1 MKPIK
6 YLEEITLFH
15 RHLDAKSATV
25 ELLTSYAKLR
35 HLYKKTGD
43 EAYKNTSDC
52 FPTERCPSAPI
63 QILSPDQFEKELREA
78 KNLSVQVKV
87 AERVF
92 DLLSAEMA
100 RCSIL
105 GLKPPRG
112 LVRKYCRVLT
122 RNSEF
127 YPVKTIVSV
136 CAENLSKC
144 YPSGR
149 YIRR

>member
-6 YLEEITLFH
+6 YLEEILAFH
-15 RHLDAKSATV
+15 RHLSAEDAVK
-25 ELLTSYAKLR
+25 LLTSYAKLR
-35 HLYKKTGD
+35 HLYENTKD

-52 FPTERCPSAPI
+52 FPVDICPPDPV
-63 QILSPDQFEKELREA
+63 QIISPELFEKELREA
-78 KNLSVQVKV
+78 KNLNAQVHI

-105 GLKPPRG
+105 GIEKPKR
-112 LVRKYCRVLT
+112 LIRKYCRVLT
-122 RNSEF
+122 ENKDF
-127 YPVKTIVSV
+127 YPIKTIVRGCSV
-136 CAENLSKC
+136 SLTKC

-149 YIRR
+149 HIRR